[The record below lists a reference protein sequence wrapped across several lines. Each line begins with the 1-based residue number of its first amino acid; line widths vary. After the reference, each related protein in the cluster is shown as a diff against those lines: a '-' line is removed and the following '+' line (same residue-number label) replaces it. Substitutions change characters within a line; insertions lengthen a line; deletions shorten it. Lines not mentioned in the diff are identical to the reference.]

1 MLVPF
6 EKYGAVKT
14 AAHAELYGRIFEEL
28 PSGSSVLEIG
38 IGRGNSMKAFVEARP
53 DLQFCAVDNFAEG
66 QYDHELPEAVLFLE
80 GSQSNEKTL
89 WELSG
94 LGPFSLIIDDA
105 SHYGKDQQPCFK
117 YLFPYVEPNGF
128 YVIEDLHAASSR
140 AEGCS
145 VDTLSFL
152 ESLGEIV
159 AFFPSHDFP
168 KDIAVIRKQ

>member
-66 QYDHELPEAVLFLE
+66 QYDHELPEAVSSMMPRIM
-80 GSQSNEKTL
+80 GKISNL
-89 WELSG
+89 ASSI
-94 LGPFSLIIDDA
+94 FSLM
-105 SHYGKDQQPCFK
+105 
-117 YLFPYVEPNGF
+117 
-128 YVIEDLHAASSR
+128 
-140 AEGCS
+140 
-145 VDTLSFL
+145 
-152 ESLGEIV
+152 
-159 AFFPSHDFP
+159 
-168 KDIAVIRKQ
+168 